1 MTTPRKTPSPAKRT
15 TSKATR
21 TAKTPARPARTAA
34 DARAQV
40 ATRLGFKPVVEATL
54 AATPLGPGDAA
65 AAHLAR
71 ALAAA
76 IDRPRTVAD
85 RDDAL
90 HRHGPKLLEVLRE
103 IGATPASRNRL
114 LGSPRRDDEHTAA
127 PPPPPPADQT
137 PGLTALRQAHGR

>member
-15 TSKATR
+15 TSKA
-21 TAKTPARPARTAA
+21 KTPARPARTAA
-34 DARAQV
+34 AARAQV

-103 IGATPASRNRL
+103 IGATPASRHRL
-114 LGSPRRDDEHTAA
+114 LGSPRRDDDLHPA